1 MPNIQEHSNNILRLR
16 KGQNQLFWIMHKLG
30 HGDTCF
36 LLYVCISFL
45 PARAVANSKNQ
56 FFVLPICLYESTGH
70 GPRSY
75 FAKGGGRQVTP
86 IVGAKLIT
94 LSAHPI
100 HTNTANDWRL
110 AKGKQGTA
118 TI

>member
-36 LLYVCISFL
+36 FIVCMYFFLASQGSGQFKEAVFCSSGLSVRIDRTRTAELLWK
-45 PARAVANSKNQ
+45 RW
-56 FFVLPICLYESTGH
+56 
-70 GPRSY
+70 GPTSDSNCW
-75 FAKGGGRQVTP
+75 
-86 IVGAKLIT
+86 AKLII